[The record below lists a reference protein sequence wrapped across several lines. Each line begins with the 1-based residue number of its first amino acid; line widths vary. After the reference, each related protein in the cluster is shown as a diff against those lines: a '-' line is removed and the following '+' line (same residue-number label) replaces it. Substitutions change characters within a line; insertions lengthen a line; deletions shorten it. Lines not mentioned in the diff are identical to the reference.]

1 MKSIVIVAPHPDDE
15 VLGCGGT
22 ILKHIDNGD
31 EVHWIIVSGM
41 DTKSFTKEQIKK
53 RSDEITKVSK
63 LFGFKSTHKLDYPT
77 SKLDQI
83 PKNEIINKFGN
94 LFESLR
100 AEVIYTVFRND
111 AHSDH
116 KVVFDSV
123 VSATKSFRCPSVK
136 KLLSF
141 ETISETDF
149 SNPMKDPF
157 RPNLFINI
165 EDYIKKK
172 IEIMKI
178 YESEMGEFP
187 FPRSREAIIAL
198 SSIRGVQSRC
208 KAAEAFILIK
218 EIN

>member
-41 DTKSFTKEQIKK
+41 DTKSFSKEQIKK

-63 LFGFKSTHKLDYPT
+63 LFGFKSTYKLDYPT

-83 PKNEIINKFGN
+83 PKNEIINKFSN

-141 ETISETDF
+141 ETI
-149 SNPMKDPF
+149 
-157 RPNLFINI
+157 
-165 EDYIKKK
+165 
-172 IEIMKI
+172 
-178 YESEMGEFP
+178 
-187 FPRSREAIIAL
+187 
-198 SSIRGVQSRC
+198 
-208 KAAEAFILIK
+208 
-218 EIN
+218 

>member
-41 DTKSFTKEQIKK
+41 DTKSFSKEQIKK

-63 LFGFKSTHKLDYPT
+63 LFGFKSTYKLDYPT

-165 EDYIKKK
+165 EDYIEKK
-172 IEIMKI
+172 IEIMKV

-218 EIN
+218 EIS

>member
-1 MKSIVIVAPHPDDE
+1 MSSIVVVAPHPDDE

-22 ILKHIDNGD
+22 ILKHVDNGD
-31 EVHWIIVSGM
+31 EVHWLIVSSM
-41 DTKSFTKEQIKK
+41 DSKSFSEEQIKK
-53 RSDEITKVSK
+53 RSDEIKEVSK
-63 LFGFKSTHKLDYPT
+63 LFGFKSIHKLDYPT

-83 PKNEIINKFGN
+83 PRNEIINKFGD
-94 LFESLR
+94 LFNSLN
-100 AEVIYTVFRND
+100 AEVVYTVFRDD

-123 VSATKSFRCPSVK
+123 FSATKSFRCPSVR

-157 RPNLFINI
+157 KPNVFVNI
-165 EDYIKKK
+165 EDYIEKK
-172 IEIMKI
+172 IEIMNI

-187 FPRSREAIIAL
+187 FPRSTEAIIAL

-218 EIN
+218 EIS